1 MDDMKENA
9 IFQPSPEQLGFAE
22 IWLDYTKK
30 KTLENIAEEIG
41 IAYSTIWRWFQ
52 NNDFVDWIN
61 SKKNELL
68 NKSLMA
74 RYRTAIRKA
83 EAGDFQFAK
92 LLFEMQGE
100 YIPQQKLGGI
110 EDKPININ
118 LVPVTSKSDIEKLKD
133 D

>member
-9 IFQPSPEQLGFAE
+9 IFQPSPEQLKFAE
-22 IWLDYTKK
+22 IWLDYAKK
-30 KTLENIAEEIG
+30 QTLEDIAKKIG

-52 NNDFVDWIN
+52 NNDFVIWIN

-68 NKSLMA
+68 NKSLIS
-74 RYRTAIRKA
+74 RYKTAIRKA

-100 YIPQQKLGGI
+100 YIPQQKVEGL
-110 EDKPININ
+110 EPIKHIIKIVDVYGRNKKN
-118 LVPVTSKSDIEKLKD
+118 RST
-133 D
+133 